1 MSKRATPWKEGKII
15 SVETRKGIFVLAQ
28 MLKEPYIRFY
38 KAFREDENWGKI
50 DTSIFDTLTV
60 TAVTGQ
66 FLKSS
71 NITEIKGA
79 IPDTSREDPDTWID
93 QNKGTRAVKVW
104 GKTEKEKEFIILGK
118 EAGGS
123 LVKKNLWWSPT
134 SGNPTRPHPSGVID
148 SVVLE
153 DIPLNANDIID
164 KHDLT
169 NLAVYPSLN
178 ERLYLCYKLDKN
190 VDPYKDLVFNR
201 EIPEEYSVAIDI
213 LSAGGNAEKKESILN
228 TYFR

>member
-15 SVETRKGIFVLAQ
+15 SIETRKGIFVLAQ

-60 TAVTGQ
+60 TAVIAQ

-71 NITEIKGA
+71 NISIIKEA
-79 IPDTSREDPDTWID
+79 IPDTKREDSDTWIK
-93 QNKGTRAVKVW
+93 QNSGFRKVKTWDGTENELEFTII
-104 GKTEKEKEFIILGK
+104 GEKS
-118 EAGGS
+118 GGS

-134 SGNPTRPHPSGVID
+134 PGNPTRPHPSGVID
-148 SVVLE
+148 SVILE
-153 DIPLNANDIID
+153 DIPLNANAIID
-164 KHDLT
+164 QHDLT

-201 EIPEEYSVAIDI
+201 EISEEYSVAIDI
-213 LSAGGNAEKKESILN
+213 FSAGGNAEKKENILN

>member
-1 MSKRATPWKEGKII
+1 MSKRATPWKEGKIV
-15 SVETRKGIFVLAQ
+15 SVETRKGIFILAQ
-28 MLKEPYIRFY
+28 MLKDPFLRFY
-38 KAFREDENWGKI
+38 KVFREDENWGKV
-50 DTSIFDTLTV
+50 DTGIFDTLTV
-60 TAVTGQ
+60 SAVTGQ

-79 IPDTSREDPDTWID
+79 ISDTLREDPDTWID
-93 QNKGTRAVKVW
+93 QNKGTRTVRVW
-104 GKTEKEKEFIILGK
+104 ENTEKEKEFIILGR

-134 SGNPTRPHPSGVID
+134 PGNTTRPHPSGVID
-148 SVVLE
+148 ALVLE

-164 KHDLT
+164 AHDLT

-201 EIPEEYSVAIDI
+201 EISEEYNVAIDI
-213 LSAGGNAEKKESILN
+213 MSAGGNAEKKESILN

>member
-15 SVETRKGIFVLAQ
+15 SIETRKGTFVLAQ
-28 MLKEPYIRFY
+28 MLKDPFLRFY
-38 KAFREDENWGKI
+38 NVFREDENWGKV
-50 DTSIFDTLTV
+50 DTGIFNTLTV

-134 SGNPTRPHPSGVID
+134 PGNPTRPHPSGVID

-201 EIPEEYSVAIDI
+201 EIPEEYRVAIDI
-213 LSAGGNAEKKESILN
+213 LSAGGNAEKKETILN

>member
-1 MSKRATPWKEGKII
+1 MSKRVTPWKEGKIVSI
-15 SVETRKGIFVLAQ
+15 ETRKGIFILAQ
-28 MLKEPYIRFY
+28 MLKNPFLRFY
-38 KAFREDENWGKI
+38 KVFREDENWEKA
-50 DTSIFDTLTV
+50 DTGIFDTLSV
-60 TAVTGQ
+60 TGVTGQ

-71 NITEIKGA
+71 NITEIKEA
-79 IPDTSREDPDTWID
+79 IPDTAREDPDTWIN
-93 QNKGTRAVKVW
+93 QNKGTRTIRAWKN
-104 GKTEKEKEFIILGK
+104 TEKEKEFIILGK
-118 EAGGS
+118 AAGGS

-134 SGNPTRPHPSGVID
+134 PGNTARPHPSGVID

-164 KHDLT
+164 AYDLT

-178 ERLYLCYKLDKN
+178 ERLYLCYKLGKN

-201 EIPEEYSVAIDI
+201 EIPDEYSVAIDI
-213 LSAGGNAEKKESILN
+213 LSAGGNTEKKENILN